1 MDAIESVYRLTEKFP
16 SEERYGLISQM
27 RRAAVSVASNVA
39 EGAARKG
46 SQEKIQFLTI
56 ARSSLSELDAQL
68 EISVRIGF
76 LNENDYQK
84 IDESLDEISR
94 MLQGLIQSCRENT

>member
-1 MDAIESVYRLTEKFP
+1 MDVIESVYRLTEKFP
-16 SEERYGLISQM
+16 NGERYGLISQM

-46 SQEKIQFLTI
+46 SQEKIQFLTL

-94 MLQGLIQSCRENT
+94 MLQGLIQSCRKNT